1 MLSSQC
7 SILSGSR
14 LSGNCWANLLVSPI
28 QRSTGRSST
37 NPPSLLTFPPLKLP
51 SIFLPLKPGNSNPN
65 SLHSV
70 IGEVSCWFVCKRFDP
85 NSLHK
90 RLRYF
95 FCSHGEI
102 SGLTGPDLCYHRS
115 YGVTRR

>member
-1 MLSSQC
+1 MLSKEC

-14 LSGNCWANLLVSPI
+14 LSGNRLASDLVNPI
-28 QRSTGRSST
+28 QRSTCRSNT
-37 NPPSLLTFPPLKLP
+37 KPPSLLTFPPSKFP

-70 IGEVSCWFVCKRFDP
+70 ISEVSCWLVCKRFDP
-85 NSLHK
+85 NRLNK

-95 FCSHGEI
+95 FPSHGEI
-102 SGLTGPDLCYHRS
+102 SGLG
-115 YGVTRR
+115 GQE